1 MNIKPIAPNQ
11 TEIHKDDG
19 TIVFISYETPVAAFD
34 AGVAKWIR
42 SEEKYSVTTSKH
54 VNKWLLG
61 IRSETVP
68 QAQIDALMVS
78 K

>member
-1 MNIKPIAPNQ
+1 MNINPIAPNQ
-11 TEIHKDDG
+11 TEIHLNNG
-19 TIVFISYETPVAAFD
+19 TKILVSYKTPVAAFD

-78 K
+78 T